1 MITIAT
7 LRAAGLTEAQVLRV
21 IEIEQRERIEQKRE
35 AAKVRARNYRARH
48 ASERDV
54 TLLRRDARDARD
66 ATYKDTSLLPS
77 LEKKERKKGRK
88 KVHALSAQWVL
99 TEADR
104 NFAATRNWPQARI
117 ESEGE
122 RFRDYWLANGKTKA
136 DWAATWRN
144 WVRSPIQNGGG
155 QHGNGQGRRHGSVL
169 DAFDRLG
176 ERLKAAGATDDY
188 IPGSSGPRP
197 LELDTQVRPAG
208 LKLVPKG

>member
-1 MITIAT
+1 VAELEERERIA
-7 LRAAGLTEAQVLRV
+7 
-21 IEIEQRERIEQKRE
+21 EQREKWRQQKKSQRNQQSRPQCPPDPPD
-35 AAKVRARNYRARH
+35 KV
-48 ASERDV
+48 DIP
-54 TLLRRDARDARD
+54 L
-66 ATYKDTSLLPS
+66 SLVS
-77 LEKKERKKGRK
+77 KKEKKEEGRK
-88 KVHALSAQWVL
+88 KAHALSAQWVL

-122 RFRDYWLANGKTKA
+122 RFRDYWLANGKAKA

-144 WVRSPIQNGGG
+144 WVTSPYQSNGG
-155 QHGNGQGRRHGSVL
+155 QHGGQGRRHGSVL

-197 LELDTQVRPAG
+197 LELDTQVRSAG
-208 LKLVPKG
+208 LKLVPKR